1 MESNNYSC
9 PVCKS
14 KELYLKHEAS
24 YVYSY
29 VLDSD
34 APGMKNTEIFSPFL
48 YDRRDQTNSLEYI
61 ECNSCKTK
69 FPSDLFYG
77 SYVSGDTKH
86 SDNII

>member
-1 MESNNYSC
+1 MSSKHYSC

-14 KELYLKHEAS
+14 KDLYLKHEAS

-48 YDRRDQTNSLEYI
+48 YDRREQTKSSEYV
-61 ECNSCKTK
+61 ECEKCKSR
-69 FPSDLFYG
+69 FQSDILYG
-77 SYVSGDTKH
+77 SLNEIDFTFY
-86 SDNII
+86 N